1 MTALI
6 DIKLGIKSTKKQPGI
21 QLCSEYCNQNLA
33 HHQYGNNFINL
44 QVFQRSTS
52 TALLTVIQFDKH
64 ITSTC

>member
-44 QVFQRSTS
+44 QVF
-52 TALLTVIQFDKH
+52 F
-64 ITSTC
+64 

>member
-33 HHQYGNNFINL
+33 HYQYGNNFINL
-44 QVFQRSTS
+44 QVFLNFSDQ
-52 TALLTVIQFDKH
+52 LPQPY
-64 ITSTC
+64 